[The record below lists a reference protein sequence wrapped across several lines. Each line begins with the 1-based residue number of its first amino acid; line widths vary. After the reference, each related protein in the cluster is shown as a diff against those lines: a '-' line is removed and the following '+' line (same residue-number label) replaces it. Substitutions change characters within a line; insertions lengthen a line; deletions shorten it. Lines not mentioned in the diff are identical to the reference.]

1 MARYLIIR
9 LSAMGDVAMLI
20 PLLYAVARANEQ
32 HEFILLTQPF
42 FTELLLDAPDNVEGM
57 AIDIRRGEERSF
69 LGLLR
74 YARRLRH
81 EHFDAV
87 LDLHDVLRTKVL
99 RSILRLTG
107 VPTQHL
113 IKPREGRRRLVAD
126 SATKDLTPLPP
137 MWSLYQQVF
146 RSAGLSVPEAIPP
159 VAIHP
164 SLRATF
170 ERLHPE
176 LTQPTS
182 GRLRLGI
189 APFASTRAKTYD
201 PALMQEALRL
211 IEESERFEIFLFG
224 SRGKEQAQI
233 EQWATNRPHVH
244 SVAGKLDLSD
254 ELILIASMDAMISMD
269 SANMHLASMVGT
281 RVFSVWCCTH
291 PAAGF
296 LGIGQRL
303 EDCLQPEDAPRRP
316 CSIFGDNKH
325 CHTGPDFACS
335 RALRPERILEAV
347 LTLSEGAAS

>member
-1 MARYLIIR
+1 
-9 LSAMGDVAMLI
+9 
-20 PLLYAVARANEQ
+20 
-32 HEFILLTQPF
+32 
-42 FTELLLDAPDNVEGM
+42 
-57 AIDIRRGEERSF
+57 
-69 LGLLR
+69 
-74 YARRLRH
+74 
-81 EHFDAV
+81 
-87 LDLHDVLRTKVL
+87 
-99 RSILRLTG
+99 
-107 VPTQHL
+107 
-113 IKPREGRRRLVAD
+113 
-126 SATKDLTPLPP
+126 
-137 MWSLYQQVF
+137 
-146 RSAGLSVPEAIPP
+146 
-159 VAIHP
+159 
-164 SLRATF
+164 
-170 ERLHPE
+170 
-176 LTQPTS
+176 
-182 GRLRLGI
+182 
-189 APFASTRAKTYD
+189 
-201 PALMQEALRL
+201 MQEALRL
-211 IEESERFEIFLFG
+211 IKESERFEIFLFG

-233 EQWATNRPHVH
+233 EQWAADRTHIH

>member
-42 FTELLLDAPDNVEGM
+42 FTEPLLDAPDNVEGM

-99 RSILRLTG
+99 RSILRLT
-107 VPTQHL
+107 
-113 IKPREGRRRLVAD
+113 
-126 SATKDLTPLPP
+126 KDLTPLPP

-164 SLRATF
+164 TLRATF

-176 LTQPTS
+176 LTQPTP

-201 PALMQEALRL
+201 PELMQEALRL

-233 EQWATNRPHVH
+233 EQWATNRPHIH
-244 SVAGKLDLSD
+244 SVSGRLDLSD

>member
-170 ERLHPE
+170 ERLHPRADSAYAR
-176 LTQPTS
+176 TPAS
-182 GRLRLGI
+182 RHSSLRLDTGEDLRPRSD
-189 APFASTRAKTYD
+189 AGGAS
-201 PALMQEALRL
+201 PH
-211 IEESERFEIFLFG
+211 
-224 SRGKEQAQI
+224 RGE
-233 EQWATNRPHVH
+233 
-244 SVAGKLDLSD
+244 
-254 ELILIASMDAMISMD
+254 
-269 SANMHLASMVGT
+269 
-281 RVFSVWCCTH
+281 
-291 PAAGF
+291 
-296 LGIGQRL
+296 
-303 EDCLQPEDAPRRP
+303 
-316 CSIFGDNKH
+316 
-325 CHTGPDFACS
+325 
-335 RALRPERILEAV
+335 RALRDLPLR
-347 LTLSEGAAS
+347 

>member
-176 LTQPTS
+176 LTQSVP

-189 APFASTRAKTYD
+189 APFA
-201 PALMQEALRL
+201 
-211 IEESERFEIFLFG
+211 
-224 SRGKEQAQI
+224 
-233 EQWATNRPHVH
+233 
-244 SVAGKLDLSD
+244 
-254 ELILIASMDAMISMD
+254 
-269 SANMHLASMVGT
+269 
-281 RVFSVWCCTH
+281 
-291 PAAGF
+291 
-296 LGIGQRL
+296 
-303 EDCLQPEDAPRRP
+303 
-316 CSIFGDNKH
+316 
-325 CHTGPDFACS
+325 
-335 RALRPERILEAV
+335 
-347 LTLSEGAAS
+347 

>member
-164 SLRATF
+164 TLRATF

-176 LTQPTS
+176 LTQPTPGPPRADS
-182 GRLRLGI
+182 AYARPPASRHSSLRLDTGEDLRPRSDAGG
-189 APFASTRAKTYD
+189 AP
-201 PALMQEALRL
+201 PH
-211 IEESERFEIFLFG
+211 
-224 SRGKEQAQI
+224 RGE
-233 EQWATNRPHVH
+233 
-244 SVAGKLDLSD
+244 
-254 ELILIASMDAMISMD
+254 
-269 SANMHLASMVGT
+269 
-281 RVFSVWCCTH
+281 
-291 PAAGF
+291 
-296 LGIGQRL
+296 
-303 EDCLQPEDAPRRP
+303 
-316 CSIFGDNKH
+316 
-325 CHTGPDFACS
+325 
-335 RALRPERILEAV
+335 RALRDLPLR
-347 LTLSEGAAS
+347 

>member
-113 IKPREGRRRLVAD
+113 IKPREGDAASSPTARRRISRRYRRCGACISRS
-126 SATKDLTPLPP
+126 SA
-137 MWSLYQQVF
+137 
-146 RSAGLSVPEAIPP
+146 R
-159 VAIHP
+159 
-164 SLRATF
+164 
-170 ERLHPE
+170 
-176 LTQPTS
+176 
-182 GRLRLGI
+182 
-189 APFASTRAKTYD
+189 
-201 PALMQEALRL
+201 
-211 IEESERFEIFLFG
+211 
-224 SRGKEQAQI
+224 RG
-233 EQWATNRPHVH
+233 
-244 SVAGKLDLSD
+244 
-254 ELILIASMDAMISMD
+254 
-269 SANMHLASMVGT
+269 
-281 RVFSVWCCTH
+281 
-291 PAAGF
+291 
-296 LGIGQRL
+296 
-303 EDCLQPEDAPRRP
+303 
-316 CSIFGDNKH
+316 
-325 CHTGPDFACS
+325 
-335 RALRPERILEAV
+335 
-347 LTLSEGAAS
+347 